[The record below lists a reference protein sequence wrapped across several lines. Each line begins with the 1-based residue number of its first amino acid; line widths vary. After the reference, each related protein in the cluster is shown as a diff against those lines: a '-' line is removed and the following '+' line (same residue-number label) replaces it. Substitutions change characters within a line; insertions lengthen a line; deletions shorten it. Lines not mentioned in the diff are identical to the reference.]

1 MADADGAADPDGRGD
16 DGDPTGDG
24 LAEPTGEPDGDA
36 ALDADGDGL
45 AEATAEPDAAGEPDG
60 EADGDGLAEGG
71 ALACD
76 GAGVGWSG
84 LGTKTMTAA
93 STAEAVTTP
102 ASSPTTTARR
112 GDMAGG
118 YQYEAPEA
126 A

>member
-45 AEATAEPDAAGEPDG
+45 AEATGEPDAAGEPDG
-60 EADGDGLAEGG
+60 DGPAEGG

-76 GAGVGWSG
+76 GAGVEWSG